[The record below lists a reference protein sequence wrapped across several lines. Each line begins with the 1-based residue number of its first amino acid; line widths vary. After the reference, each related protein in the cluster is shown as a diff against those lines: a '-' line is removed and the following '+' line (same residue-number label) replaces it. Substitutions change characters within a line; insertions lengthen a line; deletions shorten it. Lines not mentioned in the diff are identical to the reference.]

1 MPKAYRLSDS
11 AARYPTRPPERCFP
25 LATSAHYTRDQP
37 IMAKRI
43 SSNIKLNIPAGKGT
57 PAPPVGPALG
67 QAGINMM
74 EFLKKFNEQTAPQ
87 MGFVMPVE
95 ITVYE
100 DRSYSFKIKQ
110 PLTTDLIKRAAGIEK
125 GAANPKSDRAGVL
138 TRDKL
143 REVAKLK
150 MADLNTD
157 DEEMAM
163 RVVAGAAR
171 SMGVRIEG

>member
-1 MPKAYRLSDS
+1 MPKKI
-11 AARYPTRPPERCFP
+11 T
-25 LATSAHYTRDQP
+25 
-37 IMAKRI
+37 
-43 SSNIKLNIPAGKGT
+43 SNIKLNIPAGKGT
-57 PAPPVGPALG
+57 PSPPVGPALG

-87 MGFVMPVE
+87 MGFVLPVE

-100 DRSYSFKIKQ
+100 DRSYSFVVKQ
-110 PLTTDLIKRAAGIEK
+110 PLATDLIKRAIGIER
-125 GAANPKSDRAGVL
+125 GAANPKTDKAGVI
-138 TRDKL
+138 TKDKL

-163 RVVAGAAR
+163 NIIAGSAR
-171 SMGVRIEG
+171 SMGVRVEG

>member
-1 MPKAYRLSDS
+1 LLCRNHPKGETMPKKI
-11 AARYPTRPPERCFP
+11 TG
-25 LATSAHYTRDQP
+25 
-37 IMAKRI
+37 
-43 SSNIKLNIPAGKGT
+43 NIKLNIPAGKGT
-57 PAPPVGPALG
+57 PSPPVGPALG

-87 MGFVMPVE
+87 MGFVLPVE

-100 DRSYSFKIKQ
+100 DRSYSFVVKQ
-110 PLTTDLIKRAAGIEK
+110 PLATDLIKRAIGIER
-125 GAANPKSDRAGVL
+125 GAANPKTDKAGVI
-138 TRDKL
+138 TREKL

-163 RVVAGAAR
+163 NIIAGSAR
-171 SMGVRIEG
+171 SMGVRVEG

>member
-1 MPKAYRLSDS
+1 
-11 AARYPTRPPERCFP
+11 
-25 LATSAHYTRDQP
+25 
-37 IMAKRI
+37 MAKKVA
-43 SSNIKLNIPAGKGT
+43 SVIKLNIAAGKGT

-74 EFLKKFNEQTAPQ
+74 EFLKKFNEMTAAQ
-87 MGFVMPVE
+87 MGATLPVA

-100 DRSYSFKIKQ
+100 DRSYTFVVKQ
-110 PLTTDLIKRAAGIEK
+110 PLSSDLIKKAAGIEK
-125 GAANPKSDRAGVL
+125 GSGNPLK
-138 TRDKL
+138 DKVATITKAQL

-163 RVVAGAAR
+163 RVLAGTAR
-171 SMGVRIEG
+171 SMGVKVED

>member
-1 MPKAYRLSDS
+1 
-11 AARYPTRPPERCFP
+11 
-25 LATSAHYTRDQP
+25 
-37 IMAKRI
+37 MAKKI
-43 SSNIKLNIPAGKGT
+43 TSVIKLNIAAGKGT

-74 EFLKKFNEQTAPQ
+74 EFLKKFNEMTAQQ
-87 MGFVMPVE
+87 MGFTLPVE
-95 ITVYE
+95 ISVYE
-100 DRSYSFKIKQ
+100 DRSFTFIVKQ

-125 GAANPKSDRAGVL
+125 GAGNPKMETVATL

-150 MADLNTD
+150 MADLNTT

-163 RVVAGAAR
+163 RIVAGAAR
-171 SMGVRIEG
+171 SMGVKIQQ

>member
-1 MPKAYRLSDS
+1 
-11 AARYPTRPPERCFP
+11 
-25 LATSAHYTRDQP
+25 
-37 IMAKRI
+37 MAKQVTH
-43 SSNIKLNIPAGKGT
+43 NIKLNIPAGKGT

-95 ITVYE
+95 ITVYS

-110 PLTTDLIKRAAGIEK
+110 PLTSDLIKRAAGIDK
-125 GAANPKSDRAGVL
+125 GASNPKTDKAGTL
-138 TRDKL
+138 TKDKL
-143 REVAKLK
+143 REVAKQK
-150 MADLNTD
+150 MADFNTE

-163 RVVAGAAR
+163 NIVAGAAR
-171 SMGVRIEG
+171 SMGVRIED

>member
-1 MPKAYRLSDS
+1 
-11 AARYPTRPPERCFP
+11 
-25 LATSAHYTRDQP
+25 
-37 IMAKRI
+37 MAKQVT
-43 SSNIKLNIPAGKGT
+43 SVIKLNIPAGKGT

-74 EFLKKFNEQTAPQ
+74 EFLKKFNEMTAPQ
-87 MGFVMPVE
+87 MGFVLPVE
-95 ITVYE
+95 IQVYS
-100 DRSYSFKIKQ
+100 DRSYTFVVKQ

-125 GAANPKSDRAGVL
+125 GASNPKTDKAGVL
-138 TRDKL
+138 TQDKL

-150 MADLNTD
+150 MADLNTE

-163 RVVAGAAR
+163 RIVAGAAR

>member
-1 MPKAYRLSDS
+1 
-11 AARYPTRPPERCFP
+11 
-25 LATSAHYTRDQP
+25 
-37 IMAKRI
+37 MAKKV
-43 SSNIKLNIPAGKGT
+43 SGNIKLNIPAGKGT

-74 EFLKKFNEQTAPQ
+74 EFLKKFNEMTAPQ
-87 MGFVMPVE
+87 MGFVLPVE

-100 DRSYSFKIKQ
+100 DRSYSFIVKQ
-110 PLTTDLIKRAAGIEK
+110 PLVTDLIKRAAGIDK
-125 GAANPKSDRAGVL
+125 GAANPKTDKAGTL

-150 MADLNTD
+150 MADLNTT

-163 RVVAGAAR
+163 RVVAGSAR
-171 SMGVRIEG
+171 SMGVRVED